1 MKLWICPEDMV
12 RYENIVVSDLFN
24 GLHEGMN
31 GSKIGADLGL
41 RKDSADFHND
51 GSLMRSLP
59 LTIWRPDVGRSAA
72 GPLRSLSTPV
82 LDGVAKLQEARC
94 LCMRLERRLVFI
106 HFVEPDAVHI
116 VGILNDIEPEATWLV
131 AHGTLGVLCH
141 SGDELVLEP
150 WLNLDRCNDDVH
162 NASSAYFIIDD
173 LMRRTQLASWYAPP
187 LVSQPP
193 VATAADKDMPA
204 IKRWWLMRPPDSA
217 TVALDP
223 QRRKRNFSS

>member
-1 MKLWICPEDMV
+1 MKLGVCPEDMV
-12 RYENIVVSDLFN
+12 GDENIVVADLFN

-31 GSKIGADLGL
+31 RPKIGADFGL

-82 LDGVAKLQEARC
+82 LDGVAKLEEVRC

-106 HFVEPDAVHI
+106 HFIEPDAVHI
-116 VGILNDIEPEATWLV
+116 VGILNDVEPETTRLV
-131 AHGTLGVLCH
+131 AYGTLGILCH

-150 WLNLDRCNDDVH
+150 WFNLDGYNDDVH

-193 VATAADKDMPA
+193 AGTAADQDMLA
-204 IKRWWLMRPPDSA
+204 RKRW
-217 TVALDP
+217 
-223 QRRKRNFSS
+223 